1 MPLYASGF
9 FVPTSPSIPYVL
21 EDIYLRGGYRSVADV
36 AARNAVPR
44 AARKQGMLVYVRDEK
59 VIYTFE
65 GTSTIDDAWTVWDVT
80 KYVNLKFDE
89 PLAVD
94 KDFNVTIEGKRILP
108 VIDKTQGGLLL
119 SYDQDGVPTW
129 IEFDA
134 LPDQQAGNVGDV
146 LLLDDQKVA
155 VWGKVKALPDSSGAT
170 KGSALVI
177 GDNGPTWGTVAKAG
191 REEIV
196 NSVRLIGSGATETA
210 KIPIPS
216 KTNMVLKLK
225 LSIPNIKV
233 ELHSTL
239 ELNDKNPYT
248 FQSTTNHLEDDGT
261 TILEDG
267 TVEYSRRYG
276 FYVNQG
282 DDVYMYVRYT
292 NMGQGEVLPEL
303 RMTLLPLE

>member
-155 VWGKVKALPDSSGAT
+155 VWGKVKALPDSSGAA

-177 GDNGPTWGTVAKAG
+177 GDNGPTWGTVAKQG
-191 REEIV
+191 RYAVV
-196 NSVRLIGSGATETA
+196 NSTRLIGSGATETA
-210 KIPIPS
+210 KIGLNSP
-216 KTNMVLKLK
+216 TNAILKLA
-225 LSIPNIKV
+225 LSIPNVKV

-239 ELNDKNPYT
+239 EMNDKNPYT
-248 FQSTTNHLEDDGT
+248 FQSTANQLSDDGT

-267 TVEYSRRYG
+267 TVEYHRRYG
-276 FYVNQG
+276 FYANLDG
-282 DDVYMYVRYT
+282 EAFMYVRYT